1 VRVALVC
8 SAHGLGHVAR
18 QLALGRA
25 LVEEGADVTVVTAAP
40 AAFVADTLPEA
51 AVLPWVVDVGIAQR
65 DSLHEDLAETRRRL
79 DTVASEAA
87 IDRLADALRDFDRV
101 VADTAPTALEAA
113 RRAGVSVVAVG
124 NFDWAW
130 TYEAYP
136 ELADWATRFR
146 AWQAPHTGLSLSPG
160 PGLTGFAVTEEF
172 GPLGRSA
179 PPAGLPPCSVLV
191 SFGGFGLD
199 AMDAL
204 LPEIPGVT
212 WVAAAP
218 TSLPARPDCRV
229 VSGVPYPAL
238 VAGADAVF
246 TKPGYGILVEAMLSG
261 ARLVWVDRGAF
272 PEAAHL
278 ARAMAARRDR
288 RVPVGPSDPPA
299 FRAAL
304 AAAVRARL
312 ADPRPEVPVGS
323 CAGALARRVLAP
335 LPEATPPPPR

>member
-1 VRVALVC
+1 MRVALVC

-18 QLALGRA
+18 QLALGEA
-25 LVEEGADVTVVTAAP
+25 LEARGAAVTIVTAASP
-40 AAFVADTLPEA
+40 AFVAESLPRA

-65 DSLHEDLAETRRRL
+65 DSLTEDLDETRRRL
-79 DTVASEAA
+79 EGVCSDAA
-87 IDRLADALRDFDRV
+87 IDRLAAALRSFDRV
-101 VADTAPTALEAA
+101 VVDTAPAALEAA
-113 RRAGVSVVAVG
+113 RRAGVPVVAVG

-136 ELADWATRFR
+136 ELAEWAARFR
-146 AWQAPHTGLSLSPG
+146 GWQAPHTGLSLSPG
-160 PGLTGFAVTEEF
+160 PGLTGFARLEHF
-172 GPLGRSA
+172 GPLGRTAVAHS
-179 PPAGLPPCSVLV
+179 LPPGSVLV

-199 AMDAL
+199 ALDAL
-204 LPEIPGVT
+204 LPRVPGVT

-218 TSLPARPDCRV
+218 TRLPERPDCRV

-278 ARAMAARRDR
+278 CDAMTSRGDR
-288 RVPVGPSDPPA
+288 RVPVGVEDHAA

-304 AAAVRARL
+304 GHTVRARL
-312 ADPRPEVPVGS
+312 DEARPERSPAS
-323 CAGALARRVLAP
+323 CAGRLAQRILSA
-335 LPEATPPPPR
+335 PPRPR

>member
-1 VRVALVC
+1 MRVALVC

-25 LVEEGADVTVVTAAP
+25 LLDEGADVTVVTAAP

-79 DTVASEAA
+79 ETVASDAA
-87 IDRLADALRDFDRV
+87 IDQLADALRGFDRV
-101 VADTAPTALEAA
+101 VVDTAPTALEAA
-113 RRAGVSVVAVG
+113 RRAGVHVVAVG
-124 NFDWAW
+124 NFDWSW

-136 ELADWATRFR
+136 ELADWAARFR

-160 PGLTGFAVTEEF
+160 PGLTGFARTEHF
-172 GPLGRSA
+172 GPLGRTA
-179 PPAGLPPCSVLV
+179 PPADLPPGSVLV

-204 LPEIPGVT
+204 LPEVPGVT

-218 TSLPARPDCRV
+218 TSLPDRPDCRV
-229 VSGVPYPAL
+229 VEGVPYPAL

-246 TKPGYGILVEAMLSG
+246 TKPGYGILVEAMLG
-261 ARLVWVDRGAF
+261 RARLVWVDRGAF

-278 ARAMAARRDR
+278 ARAMTERGDR
-288 RVPVGPSDPPA
+288 RVQVGTADPAA

-304 AAAVRARL
+304 AAAVQARL
-312 ADPRPEVPVGS
+312 RDPRPAAVRGS
-323 CAGALARRVLAP
+323 SAGALARRVTA
-335 LPEATPPPPR
+335 APPRPR